1 MLFPARFKANERFCA
16 SQVPGRPDAPEVKDR
31 TADSATLSFAAPA
44 SDGGAP
50 ISGYVV
56 EMKARLETKWK
67 LVAKDVQETAE
78 FRATGLSADVE
89 YEFRVAAVNKAGPGQ
104 ASPPSK
110 PAKYGTPVFPLKVKV
125 KFSHTR
131 YRALGPELIPVY
143 RQSARR

>member
-1 MLFPARFKANERFCA
+1 M
-16 SQVPGRPDAPEVKDR
+16 KDR

-110 PAKYGTPVFPLKVKV
+110 PAKYGTPVLRNPVPFYSAV
-125 KFSHTR
+125 STR
-131 YRALGPELIPVY
+131 ETGGSVAEWSACWTRAQKGPGSSRSRDAVG
-143 RQSARR
+143 